1 MCNVFQ
7 DCSNLPLS
15 TFSSVSFLRHL
26 GEDETLGG
34 GTGGD
39 IGGTGG
45 DIIWLCSDLQ
55 I

>member
-1 MCNVFQ
+1 MFQ
-7 DCSNLPLS
+7 IFSNLPLS

-34 GTGGD
+34 GTGGE
-39 IGGTGG
+39 IS
-45 DIIWLCSDLQ
+45 WLCSDLQ